1 MAYSD
6 IKDPSAYFQ
15 NISWTG
21 NSGTQTVATTGN
33 SDLDPDIVF
42 TFSRSDA
49 SNNKCWFD
57 TSRGNQKIL
66 VLQGNDIE
74 GTSTGY
80 AFDFPAGGDGI
91 DLDGNWGHMNYS
103 GETYRGH
110 LWKVNGGTTSSNT
123 DGDVTSTV
131 QVNTTAGISIVT
143 WSATD
148 TTPRNIGHGLGV
160 KPDYIIIRNR
170 TRLETTRNCFLT
182 AKGPGGVAY
191 NEEYPYNTTTTA
203 LCTGATTSTFGVGT
217 DFSVN
222 GNYSYI
228 ALCKVNIQG
237 FSKYGLFKG
246 NGSADG
252 RFVYTG
258 FKPAMV
264 IIKSIETGTSWMLMS
279 SDGDPYNVVSTRQ
292 KINDTSAEATNIN
305 IMDFLSNGFKM
316 RVNDSSFNTNG
327 HEYVYEAYAEN
338 PFVAGGIPTTA
349 R

>member
-1 MAYSD
+1 MAYAT
-6 IKDPSAYFQ
+6 IKDPTQFFQ

-21 NSGTQTVATTGN
+21 NGGTQTVATTGN

-42 TFSRSDA
+42 TFSRTDA

-57 TSRGNQKIL
+57 TSRGNEKIL
-66 VLQGNDIE
+66 VLQGDDIE
-74 GTSTGY
+74 ATSTGF

-91 DLDGNWGHMNYS
+91 DLDGDWSHINYS
-103 GETYRGH
+103 GEAYRGH
-110 LWKVNGGTTSSNT
+110 LWKVNGGTTASNT

-143 WSATD
+143 WSASN
-148 TTPRNIGHGLGV
+148 TTARNIGHGLGV

-170 TRLETTRNCFLT
+170 SRAETTRNCFLT
-182 AKGPGGVAY
+182 AKGAGGVAY

-228 ALCKVNIQG
+228 AICKVNIKG
-237 FSKYGLFKG
+237 FSKYGIYRG
-246 NGSADG
+246 NGNADG
-252 RFVYTG
+252 TFVYTG
-258 FKPAMV
+258 FKPALV
-264 IIKSIETGTSWMLMS
+264 ILKSIETGVSWMLMS
-279 SDGDPYNVVSTRQ
+279 SDGDPDNVVHTRQ
-292 KINDTSAEATNIN
+292 KMNDTSAEATNIN
-305 IMDFLSNGFKM
+305 LMDFLSNGFKM
-316 RVNDSSFNTNG
+316 RINDSSFNTNG

-338 PFVAGGIPTTA
+338 PFVAGGVPTTA